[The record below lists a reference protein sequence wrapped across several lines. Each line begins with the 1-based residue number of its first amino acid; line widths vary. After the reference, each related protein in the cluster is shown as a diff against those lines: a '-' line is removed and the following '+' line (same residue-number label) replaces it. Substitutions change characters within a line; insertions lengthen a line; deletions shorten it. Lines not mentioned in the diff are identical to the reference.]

1 MKYKVE
7 VIIPRLLSGEVK
19 GKIKDCFVDGNIIP
33 RDLKV
38 GEYFNLLGGVYKI
51 IKIIDGDKK

>member
-7 VIIPRLLSGEVK
+7 VIFPRLLSGEVK
-19 GKIKDCFVDGNIIP
+19 GKIKDYFVDGNIIS

-38 GEYFNLLGGVYKI
+38 GQYFTLMFGIYRI

>member
-19 GKIKDCFVDGNIIP
+19 GKVKDFFVGNLIS

-38 GEYFNLLGGVYKI
+38 GQYFDLFGGVYKI